1 MRIRNN
7 KSASF
12 ALRYTGKNRS
22 ALSKSLEKL
31 SSGYAI
37 NRAGDDAAGLT
48 ISEKMRR
55 QVTGL
60 KRADQNSREGSK
72 LIQVGEGALDEI
84 HSMLQRAASLANQSA
99 NGVYEDEIDREAL
112 QAELDELCDDID
124 RISTS
129 ANFNGIKLFQ
139 DRGLNYERGA
149 KLSKAV
155 SAAAQQTA
163 GASRTQAAQT
173 APRRT
178 LDDLIR
184 DEDKGELNIVYF
196 EQTNAKFE
204 TTQKPEGNSTL
215 SGMDKDVPV
224 SGGTATQKLSD
235 ILKTEIVPQTVQ
247 NILTNYPAFSYLKDS
262 AIGIGLDLYSN
273 AGSSVLA
280 SVTLSSALK
289 SNGDGTGTLGYK
301 LSVNVGK
308 VDPTNNP
315 SWREDLEATIAHE
328 MIHAF
333 MDEATTAG
341 MIGKLPGSG
350 SLQTADGFESW
361 FIEGMAQ
368 TASGPD
374 TWIYSKQY
382 TGGGLQIDTTST
394 DAEIK
399 TQIQNHMLED
409 DDNAGA
415 VNYGTGY
422 LACMYL
428 GWAIAGGG
436 NTAVDAANISRGLSS
451 LLSEVIG
458 GSSLDAAISK
468 LTNNKFASTADFKTQ
483 FNAAGTEVTGFV
495 KNLMVAR
502 GSNGRGGLASG
513 DLAAPDLTSDTPLTG
528 VKLFEL
534 NKDYPMVNNEYPTG
548 YVVLTGGTTSAS
560 GVKPSDFGPA
570 VSMADCDFEITG
582 GVSDGNGGIQG
593 ISWDNNT
600 KTLTVSSGTNIT
612 ISMKNPTSGTLQNLK
627 LEGSGGR
634 VILNGVQAAS
644 LQVSGSGGKA
654 VTYEGTNDIQEITVD
669 AGKIATFATL
679 PSGGQL
685 KVGTFTNDGTVNF
698 NSGAVIVG
706 GGTGSIGGTGTVR
719 VNGGSVAANITP
731 TGTNTSPID
740 VDWSKLTGLSGI
752 ASISVDGGAKTGALL
767 SNGELGKLWLNPA
780 SGHRVTF
787 TDANGV
793 SKTLAAK
800 YNTTTN
806 QFEWAEAAKLFTVTG
821 GTEGTDYHYESDG
834 TTLVIDTDAV
844 TSISGGTV
852 TGETPTP
859 LAGRVKLKDGI
870 GNVNL
875 TLDGVDCSGNT
886 VGSGFDLGT
895 GNNVTLELANGKE
908 NKFKGVSGFA
918 GISLGTGT
926 DLTINGDTGKLFA
939 TGGSGAAGIGRDAK
953 AQTTNLTDKTS
964 DITINGGEITATGS
978 TYGAGIGAG
987 NYNDIGNITITGGTV
1002 TATGG
1007 SEGGAGIGGANY
1019 ADCGDILIDESSGEK
1034 TTIVA
1039 TSNGHGAGIGG
1050 GWWDTV
1056 NGTITISA
1064 GDITAE
1070 SKYHGTGIG
1079 AGCQGG
1085 AGSWHSE
1092 SGKITITGTA
1102 NIIKAKG
1109 GDSAA
1114 GIGGSCC
1121 GTCTDIEI
1129 SGKAN
1134 VHEATGGNSG
1144 CGIGSGSSSTS
1155 GNILIDTEGVV
1166 NAYGGNNG
1174 VGIGSGYNNS
1184 TVGNIEIKQGTVH
1197 AKGSTNATG
1206 IGAGRNSTSG
1216 NITIGDENDPDSKVI
1231 VTAEGGMT
1239 NNGGNIM
1246 AYGDAGHNTPGKVII
1261 TGSGTT
1267 VRPGN
1272 EGEGLY
1278 STSGV
1283 VDKDDNPLYAY
1294 PVYLFHTDGAT
1305 GLDDTLNAGVGLNA
1319 AMSTNDKLPLD
1330 ETKVNLASIKIYS
1343 DKGGS
1348 WNAGLSHTPLDS
1360 DYVFVWLKPE
1370 DQKLTIKYEEDDGT
1384 GTKVPKSVELDLK
1397 YYPTSGV
1404 FRIAGQPKPE
1414 DAVKPGYDDPNPKP
1428 TPDPDPDPDTP
1439 SEKEPELGDGGIIL
1453 QIGAE
1458 YGETLTVPQFYLS
1471 LDALKMGSLNIST
1484 QTNAWE
1490 SMPVIQN
1497 AINRVSSIRGTYG
1510 ALYNRLEHNQNQLR
1524 HMVENTADAES
1535 RIRDADMAEEMM
1547 AYTKANILSQSAQAM
1562 LAQAAQQPQSVL
1574 QLLS

>member
-7 KSASF
+7 KNASF

-196 EQTNAKFE
+196 E
-204 TTQKPEGNSTL
+204 S
-215 SGMDKDVPV
+215 PV
-224 SGGTATQKLSD
+224 STSQTGASGGFTNDATQDITINGEKISD
-235 ILKTEIVPQTVQ
+235 ILKTQIVPQTVQ

-262 AIGIGLDLYSN
+262 AIGIGMRLYSDSS
-273 AGSSVLA
+273 SSVLA
-280 SVTLSSALK
+280 SVSLK
-289 SNGDGTGTLGYK
+289 PAYYQDGTGSLSYM
-301 LSVNVGK
+301 LSVNMGR
-308 VDPTNNP
+308 VDTTK
-315 SWREDLEATIAHE
+315 SDWREDLEATISHE

-333 MDEATTAG
+333 MYEGTTSG
-341 MIGKLPGSG
+341 MTGLLPVSG
-350 SLQTADGFESW
+350 TVQNVSGFESW

-399 TQIQNHMLED
+399 TQIQNHMLKD

-436 NTAVDAANISRGLSS
+436 NTAVNAANISRGLSS

-495 KNLMVAR
+495 HDLMVAR

-534 NKDYPMVNNEYPTG
+534 NKDYPMVNNEYPAG

-560 GVKPSDFGPA
+560 GVKPSDFGPV

-582 GVSDGNGGIQG
+582 GTPDGNGGIQG

-600 KTLTVSSGTNIT
+600 KTLTVSSGTNIK
-612 ISMKNPTSGTLQNLK
+612 ISMKNPASGTQK
-627 LEGSGGR
+627 IILEGTGR
-634 VILNGVQAAS
+634 VTLSGVQADS
-644 LQVSGSGGKA
+644 LQISGSNGRA

-669 AGKIATFATL
+669 AGKTATFATL

-706 GGTGSIGGTGTVR
+706 GGSGSISGTGTVR

-740 VDWSKLTGLSGI
+740 VDWNKLTGLSGI

-800 YNTTTN
+800 FNGTS
-806 QFEWAEAAKLFTVTG
+806 FEWAEAAKPFTVTG

-987 NYNDIGNITITGGTV
+987 NYNDFGNITITGGTV

-1019 ADCGDILIDESSGEK
+1019 ADCGNIEINESSGKK

-1114 GIGGSCC
+1114 GIGGSCY

-1134 VHEATGGNSG
+1134 VREATGGNSG

-1206 IGAGRNSTSG
+1206 IGAGRNSTSKD
-1216 NITIGDENDPDSKVI
+1216 ITIGSDDPNKKVI

-1246 AYGDAGHNTPGKVII
+1246 SYTDKGHTEAGAGTVKIV
-1261 TGSGTT
+1261 GSGTT

-1283 VDKDDNPLYAY
+1283 VGEDGNPLYAY

-1305 GLDDTLNAGVGLNA
+1305 GVDDTLNAGVGLNA
-1319 AMSTNDKLPLD
+1319 AMNTNDKLPLD

-1370 DQKLTIKYEEDDGT
+1370 DQKLTIEYEEDDGT

-1397 YYPTSGV
+1397 YYPASGV
-1404 FRIAGQPKPE
+1404 FRIAGQPKPA